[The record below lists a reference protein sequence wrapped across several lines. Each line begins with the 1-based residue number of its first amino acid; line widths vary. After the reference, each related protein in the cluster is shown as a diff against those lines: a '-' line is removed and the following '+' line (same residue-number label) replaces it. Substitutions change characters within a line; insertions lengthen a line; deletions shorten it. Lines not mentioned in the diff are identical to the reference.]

1 MLAVLHSLEMFVVD
15 LFKSRCQL
23 EAENLFLR
31 HQLSCRLEACACSL
45 WSAVFGLGA
54 FPMKVARHEQVGA
67 SIRGLVRRET
77 GFFVQASASDKM
89 PTHRK
94 N

>member
-31 HQLSCRLEACACSL
+31 LLFVVGGIR
-45 WSAVFGLGA
+45 
-54 FPMKVARHEQVGA
+54 ARRIPDEG
-67 SIRGLVRRET
+67 GKT
-77 GFFVQASASDKM
+77 
-89 PTHRK
+89 
-94 N
+94 

>member
-31 HQLSCRLEACACSL
+31 HQLSVTLRR
-45 WSAVFGLGA
+45 GA
-54 FPMKVARHEQVGA
+54 RFLCGGISGRT
-67 SIRGLVRRET
+67 RRIPDEGGKT
-77 GFFVQASASDKM
+77 
-89 PTHRK
+89 
-94 N
+94 